1 MPDPIRDIRCS
12 IKPNNHKN
20 LGKGFSQRINLQRH
34 MVNVHKLEKERK
46 RRHTTEF
53 YYHCP
58 IEACED
64 SSLGKWLRDKP
75 NLKRLLEKFD
85 RLLKKHV
92 KRHLHDHYDKQNDEK
107 TSLLD

>member
-1 MPDPIRDIRCS
+1 
-12 IKPNNHKN
+12 
-20 LGKGFSQRINLQRH
+20 
-34 MVNVHKLEKERK
+34 MVNVRKLAKEQVSSLLVQSRK

-64 SSLGKWLRDKP
+64 SRLGKWLRDKP
-75 NLKRLLEKFD
+75 NMKRHLELEKFD

-92 KRHLHDHYDKQNDEK
+92 HRHLHDHYDKQKDEK
-107 TSLLD
+107 ASLLD